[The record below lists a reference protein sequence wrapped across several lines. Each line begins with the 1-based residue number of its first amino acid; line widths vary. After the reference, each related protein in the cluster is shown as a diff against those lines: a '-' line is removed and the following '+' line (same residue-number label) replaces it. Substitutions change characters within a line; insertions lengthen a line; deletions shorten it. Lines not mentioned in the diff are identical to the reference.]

1 MSHSA
6 SRVAGTNRT
15 QVPIVPAVPPLLPSL
30 SKTALLSLLPSVLIS
45 SRTHR
50 RRAAAAGKPQAAV
63 DYGLVRSD
71 PTPSTVSRPAPTA
84 RKPRPS
90 WSVSPSQVSRGPSI
104 NSVPPMPIQHA
115 TDAINPAPPLLGA
128 LRPEAPRHVSTPAAL
143 PEMPSPS
150 EVEFIECVERY
161 SHTDWAH
168 EQRAKPVRD
177 AAIRYVILRSPSV
190 LPDDLLVHLAPHKR
204 RPLSEVCSLAE
215 KGRPYTDD
223 DDDILLFERKLTPPT
238 PICPDKPG
246 GRAVRLLDDE
256 PTPRCP
262 CVRGLSKHAMLTPP
276 AISVSLVRSPCSNAF
291 IGRLA

>member
-115 TDAINPAPPLLGA
+115 TDAINPAPPCLVPSGQRHLGMSVPQP
-128 LRPEAPRHVSTPAAL
+128 LSPRCHHRQKSSSSSVSSDTRTPIGRMNNAPSQFVTP
-143 PEMPSPS
+143 PSGMLFS
-150 EVEFIECVERY
+150 EVPRSSPTISLFTWRLTNAARCRKCV
-161 SHTDWAH
+161 
-168 EQRAKPVRD
+168 
-177 AAIRYVILRSPSV
+177 L
-190 LPDDLLVHLAPHKR
+190 
-204 RPLSEVCSLAE
+204 
-215 KGRPYTDD
+215 
-223 DDDILLFERKLTPPT
+223 
-238 PICPDKPG
+238 
-246 GRAVRLLDDE
+246 
-256 PTPRCP
+256 
-262 CVRGLSKHAMLTPP
+262 
-276 AISVSLVRSPCSNAF
+276 
-291 IGRLA
+291 